1 MKQKLYLDGLWDFHF
16 EEIPPQDYQIEK
28 VKYETVMTVPG
39 CFDTQPQYRFKRG
52 VGFFRTKVN
61 CGGKVKLE
69 IGGLGLRARIYWDG
83 RLVGSSELPYSKIEL
98 YFDAGAETIEHE
110 LVIAVDHALQL
121 MTKMAHEYDNH
132 DLIAF
137 LNTNEGHYRVRAL
150 RHLAGGNH
158 RMYILLSEFLTKES
172 LDDLV
177 TAFEQLAEELT
188 PYFQERVRS
197 LTSASPYCTLS
208 M

>member
-1 MKQKLYLDGLWDFHF
+1 MKHELYLDGLWDFHF

-110 LVIAVDHALQL
+110 LVIAVDNRFDTALSSLFQPF
-121 MTKMAHEYDNH
+121 YDFYGYGGVYGH
-132 DLIAF
+132 VKISGLPVTYIEHFQVSSKDIATGTIR
-137 LNTNEGHYRVRAL
+137 LKLEL
-150 RHLAGGNH
+150 GGEIP
-158 RMYILLSEFLTKES
+158 RETVARIGF
-172 LDDLV
+172 DD
-177 TAFEQLAEELT
+177 
-188 PYFQERVRS
+188 
-197 LTSASPYCTLS
+197 ASPIDHVISGIRRFYI
-208 M
+208 